1 MKSTYIY
8 IVILLPLVISCTSL
22 KKKSSLESYQAQIF
36 QLTDEL
42 KNKEHQIKVLKAK
55 NLALQKSKSM
65 MRSNK
70 NSKRVKNTR
79 PVINPEELEFEI
91 PQKPESM
98 LGFIREEYTKS
109 NYKKSLTATDLF
121 IQEYSNSKFL
131 DQVYYY
137 RALNLKSL
145 KQFAFA
151 LKAFS
156 IVENKYLL
164 SPFRPDSLLQKAEI
178 YQIMNLNSYK
188 QRTLY
193 KLIRQYPKSKEAR
206 LAQLELNNN

>member
-8 IVILLPLVISCTSL
+8 IVILLPLLISCTSF
-22 KKKSSLESYQAQIF
+22 KNKSSLENYQSQLLE
-36 QLTDEL
+36 LTDEL
-42 KNKEHQIKVLKAK
+42 KSKEHQIKVLKAK
-55 NLALQKSKSM
+55 NLALQKSKARVKSK
-65 MRSNK
+65 K
-70 NSKRVKNTR
+70 NSQRVKNTR
-79 PVINPEELEFEI
+79 PVINPEDLEFEI

-98 LGFIREEYTKS
+98 LGFIREEYTKT

-121 IQEYSNSKFL
+121 IQQYSQNKFL

-145 KQFAFA
+145 KQYAFA

-156 IVENKYLL
+156 HVENKYLL

-178 YQIMNLNSYK
+178 YQIMNLNSYQ